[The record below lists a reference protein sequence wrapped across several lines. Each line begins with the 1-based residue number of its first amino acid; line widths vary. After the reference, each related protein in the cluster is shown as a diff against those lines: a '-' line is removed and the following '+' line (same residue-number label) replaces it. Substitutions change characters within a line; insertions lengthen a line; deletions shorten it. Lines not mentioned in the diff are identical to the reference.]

1 MADFI
6 NYTQVLA
13 DMKAAVDGADLG
25 FKSTHTDASD
35 VDFRYDN
42 MPMLDLRVRRAVPT
56 AVAGQTYY
64 SDITVEAEIAAFS
77 MTSRSKCAT
86 MRNDLTNALQRFFQ
100 ENPRFGAYVDSTL
113 VGAVEFEVGETKAQ
127 GEFVAAAVATFH
139 VLFYSER

>member
-6 NYTQVLA
+6 NYTQVLT
-13 DMKAAVDGADLG
+13 DMKNAVDAANLG
-25 FKSTHTDASD
+25 FKETFTDASD
-35 VDFRYDN
+35 LDFRYDN
-42 MPMLDLRVRRAVPT
+42 MPMLDLRVRRAVPQ

-64 SDITVEAEIAAFS
+64 SDILVEAEIAAYS

-100 ENPRFGAYVDSTL
+100 VNPRFGAYVDSTL
-113 VGAVEFEVGETKAQ
+113 VGEVQFEVGETKAQ
-127 GEFVAAAVATFH
+127 GEYIAAAVATFH